1 MASIVCPG
9 CQIAVPVDDVDLG
22 TRLAKCR
29 RCQSVFDFRDQ
40 VRTPQEDA
48 RRRRELAPPS
58 GFRVTERATARGATS
73 ERAGY
78 RDSAA
83 DKPAIEIT
91 HVWRSWRTVPM
102 VLGAVVA
109 GFWSLGVATAIARSH
124 APGVANIALGALF
137 MLPGV
142 VASAAALYGLVNR
155 TRIIIDDAHV
165 RVEHWPLPWLGAGTA
180 PSGEVRTLYVAQHR
194 SWIHNASAPPTFD
207 VLADTKSDPR
217 RVLVRALPGLDAA
230 RFVARHIA
238 DRLGAPDPD

>member
-1 MASIVCPG
+1 MASIVCPS
-9 CQIAVPVDDVDLG
+9 CKVAVPVADVDLG

-29 RCQSVFDFRDQ
+29 RCENVFDFRDQ

-58 GFRVTERATARGATS
+58 GFRVTERVASRGAGS

-78 RDSAA
+78 RDSAE

-124 APGVANIALGALF
+124 SPNVTSVVFGALF

-142 VASAAALYGLVNR
+142 LAITAAIYGLVNR
-155 TRIIIDDAHV
+155 TRITIDDTHV
-165 RVEHWPLPWLGAGTA
+165 RVVHWPLPWLGASTA
-180 PSGEVRTLYVAQHR
+180 PSGEVRTLYIAQHR

-207 VLADTKSDPR
+207 VLADTRSDPR

-238 DRLGAPDPD
+238 ERLGAPDPD